1 MLATATVAH
10 TFFITLSLPP
20 PCCRHDGIWAV
31 STTHGNDLPNSQ
43 FGDDAGDNDD
53 EIDPLVF
60 NFAFFKTKTLE
71 TIFKLWARDNMPDSF
86 TMTADKFSSKL
97 AKFARGSARGCPLPA
112 SYLLH
117 PPLSFYVYFI
127 LLNGLRPHAADPCVC
142 SSLPLVAGYFVE
154 SQISYSQSQS
164 HL

>member
-97 AKFARGSARGCPLPA
+97 AKFARGSARGCPHCLPPT
-112 SYLLH
+112 SYI
-117 PPLSFYVYFI
+117 PPT
-127 LLNGLRPHAADPCVC
+127 
-142 SSLPLVAGYFVE
+142 
-154 SQISYSQSQS
+154 
-164 HL
+164 